1 MLGAD
6 AAKQGRESLVK
17 SLRSRRALLLAGGCC
32 SSLLG
37 AMLPSAALAQST
49 DPAAQVP
56 PPPVTTTTPT
66 PGEPN
71 APQPSTAPGTN
82 ANTPDESGAIV
93 VTGIRRSLQDSI
105 QIKRNSASVVEAV
118 SAEEIGK
125 LPDVSIAE
133 SIARLPGI
141 AAQRVAGRAEI
152 VSIRGFSPDFTTVL
166 LNGRQQAS
174 SGFNRAVEFDQYPS
188 ELMAS
193 VVVYKTPDAS
203 IAGMG
208 LAGTVDLRT
217 IRPLEYGKR
226 AIALNLRGQYDEG
239 GGRNQDFSKYGWR
252 GSASYIDQNEDG
264 TLGWMMSYAHLDAPG
279 HTDHTKNWFY
289 GEDGGAQTLMGDE
302 IRATNTHDIR
312 DGVTGSVE
320 WKPSDVVHSVLDLYY
335 SRFKQQTT
343 TRGAEWFSSSWVDG
357 LTYSDVQTETRG
369 GVTFDV
375 ADHVTNAVP
384 LLRWDD
390 NKRVDHLFSAGLNN
404 DFRLAEHTHLLADL
418 SYSSNKR
425 DETDIEIFGGYGCCS
440 RPDPSDGRTP
450 TGRVFDSYDRE
461 IPSNGFLRDTNFL
474 LDYADAS
481 QVSLG
486 DRAAWN
492 GYGSEG
498 HMKSPHIKETL
509 GSGDLTLRQ
518 DFEGTGIG
526 KFFSGA
532 EVGVDYTHR
541 HKQKT
546 VTELDLF
553 LKDGRLQSL
562 VDPQFL
568 TGPTSLSFAG
578 DMNILGVQVAD
589 LVNSGNYYDIVQLE
603 DANHFDKAW
612 DIKEDITTFKA
623 KADINSGDL
632 HGNVGVQVVRQKQES
647 SGLRINTAVSPI
659 QLLNVQEGATYTD
672 FLPSLNLYYDID
684 RRNRIRFAAA
694 KVMARPRMD
703 DMRANLVPGFDGG
716 ACSGPARQNL
726 PPCGPGITV
735 NPWSA
740 SGGNPQLEP
749 WRAKE
754 LDVGYEWYGGK
765 ASYFSVHGFYMWLDN
780 YIYNQPIAVDFT
792 GITPPPGDLA
802 NLLTQC
808 AGCTISN
815 IGTLTAPANGQG
827 GWIRGVEVSGAF
839 ELGRVSR
846 VLDGFGATGSVSYT
860 DYKLGQAAANGIGS
874 VLPGFSKWVY
884 DATGYYE
891 KYGFQARVSYR
902 HRSAFKGEIVS
913 LFSNLGF
920 PIIGPDSQVD
930 AQVGYTFQPGS
941 RLDGLG
947 LLLQVS
953 NLLNSPYRTYYDV
966 AGVQTLETYEKYG
979 RSWLL
984 GASYHFPARTPVVEA
999 PPPLLPPPPPPAPAT
1014 QTCADGSVILATD
1027 ACSVPPPPPPPPAPA
1042 PERGW

>member
-1 MLGAD
+1 MLN
-6 AAKQGRESLVK
+6 R
-17 SLRSRRALLLAGGCC
+17 SLRSRTAWLLAGGCC
-32 SSLLG
+32 SSLL
-37 AMLPSAALAQST
+37 AAAFATPAVAQT
-49 DPAAQVP
+49 ADQPVPVDPNAP
-56 PPPVTTTTPT
+56 PPP
-66 PGEPN
+66 
-71 APQPSTAPGTN
+71 APAPSPAPGDTN
-82 ANTPDESGAIV
+82 AQQPADSGAIV

-105 QIKRNSASVVEAV
+105 NIKRRERSVVEAV

-188 ELMAS
+188 ELMGS

-203 IAGMG
+203 ISGMG

-217 IRPLEYGKR
+217 IRPIEYGKR
-226 AIALNLRGQYDEG
+226 AIAVNLRGQYDQG
-239 GGRNQDFSKYGWR
+239 GGRNKDFSNKGWR
-252 GSASYIDQNEDG
+252 GSVSYIDQNDSG
-264 TLGWMMSYAHLDAPG
+264 TLGWMMSYAHLDAPS
-279 HTDHTKNWFY
+279 HTNHTKNWFY
-289 GEDGGAQTLMGDE
+289 GDYGGGIQVLSGDE
-302 IRATNTHDIR
+302 IRAINSKDVR
-312 DGVTGSVE
+312 DGITGSLE
-320 WKPSDVVHSVLDLYY
+320 WKPSDAIHSVLDLYY
-335 SRFKQQTT
+335 SRFKQKTT
-343 TRGAEWFSSSWVDG
+343 TRGAEWFSSAWVDG
-357 LTYSDVQTETRG
+357 VTYSNQQTETRD

-375 ADHVTNAVP
+375 ADHVGGTPGDPNTGVVP

-404 DFRLAEHTHLLADL
+404 DFRLAERTHLIADL

-425 DETDIEIFGGYGCCS
+425 NEQDIEIFGGYGCCAT
-440 RPDPSDGRTP
+440 PDPSDGRTP
-450 TGRVFDSYDRE
+450 RGRVFDSYDRE
-461 IPSNGFLRDTNFL
+461 IPANDFLRDTNFT

-481 QVSLG
+481 QISLG

-498 HMKSPHIKETL
+498 HIKSPHIKETL

-518 DFEGTGIG
+518 DFDGTGIG
-526 KFFSGA
+526 RFFSSA
-532 EVGVDYTHR
+532 EAGVDYTHR

-546 VTELDLF
+546 VSELDLF
-553 LKDGRLQSL
+553 LKNGRLQSL
-562 VDPQFL
+562 IDPEFL
-568 TGPTSLSFAG
+568 TDPTSLGFAG
-578 DMNILGVQVAD
+578 DMDILGVQVTD
-589 LVNSGNYYDIVQLE
+589 LVNNGNYYDIVQLE

-612 DIKEDITTFKA
+612 DIKEDILTFKA
-623 KADINSGDL
+623 KATIDSGDL

-647 SGLRINTAVSPI
+647 TGLRINTAVTPI
-659 QLLNVQEGATYTD
+659 QLLDVQEGATYTD
-672 FLPSLNLYYDID
+672 VLPSLNLYYDLD
-684 RRNRIRFAAA
+684 RQNRIRFALA

-703 DMRANLVPGFDGG
+703 DMRANLVPGYSGG
-716 ACSGPARQNL
+716 VCSGDARQNL

-740 SGGNPQLEP
+740 SGGNPELEP

-765 ASYFSVHGFYMWLDN
+765 ASYFSLHGFYMWLDN

-792 GITPPPGDLA
+792 GLTPPPGELQ
-802 NLLTQC
+802 NLLNQC
-808 AGCTISN
+808 NGCTISN

-839 ELGRVSR
+839 EFGRVAR
-846 VLDGFGATGSVSYT
+846 FLDGFGAAGSLSYT

-874 VLPGFSKWVY
+874 VLPGFSKWVW

-891 KYGFQARVSYR
+891 KNGFQARVSYR
-902 HRSAFKGEIVS
+902 HRSQFKGEILS

-920 PIIGPDSQVD
+920 PIIGADSQMD
-930 AQVGYTFQPGS
+930 AQVGYTFQEGS
-941 RLDGLG
+941 RLEGLG
-947 LLLQVS
+947 ITLQVS
-953 NLLNSPYRTYYDV
+953 NLLDTPYRTYYDT
-966 AGVQTLETYEKYG
+966 AGAQTLETFEKYG

-984 GASYHFPARTPVVEA
+984 GASYHF
-999 PPPLLPPPPPPAPAT
+999 
-1014 QTCADGSVILATD
+1014 
-1027 ACSVPPPPPPPPAPA
+1027 
-1042 PERGW
+1042 